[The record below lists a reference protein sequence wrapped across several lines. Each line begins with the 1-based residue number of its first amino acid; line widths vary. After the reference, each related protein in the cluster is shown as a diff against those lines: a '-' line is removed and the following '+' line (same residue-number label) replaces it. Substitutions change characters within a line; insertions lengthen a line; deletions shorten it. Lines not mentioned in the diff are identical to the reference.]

1 MTSLA
6 RRGSAAVRLC
16 AVLVVLVGLGVVAG
30 PQAEAPPPLRDVLAR
45 AGEAAEQFGADLQG
59 VVARERYLQTVRP
72 WTGRPPW
79 PETHGDAREVLETR
93 RLVSSLL
100 LVHDAA
106 TPWQL
111 HRDVVTVDDAPV
123 ADRQDRLSALF
134 AGRSGDPRQRLREIT
149 EESARY
155 NLGHVTRTINIPTF
169 PLLVVHPTHRDRF
182 RFSDGGRSREA
193 EADLRQVAFREKGR
207 PRLVRGARGQDVE
220 LRGLLVIDERTGELV
235 RATVT
240 PHAGHLRSALK
251 VSFARVAGLSRR
263 VPVRLREWYWVDD
276 VPERDRYVE
285 GDATYDEFRRYTTEV
300 SAPVVR

>member
-1 MTSLA
+1 MTFLA
-6 RRGSAAVRLC
+6 RRGSGDARLR
-16 AVLVVLVGLGVVAG
+16 AVLVVLVGLGLVAG
-30 PQAEAPPPLRDVLAR
+30 PQAEEPPRLRDVLAR
-45 AGEAAEQFGADLQG
+45 AGEAAEHFGVALQG
-59 VVARERYLQTVRP
+59 VVARETYLQTVRP
-72 WTGRPPW
+72 WTGQPFEAQVDGP
-79 PETHGDAREVLETR
+79 VLETR

-111 HRDVVTVDDAPV
+111 HRDVVTVDDVPV

-134 AGRSGDPRQRLREIT
+134 AGRGGDPRQRLREIT

-169 PLLVVHPTHRDRF
+169 PLLVVHPTHRERF

-193 EADLRQVAFREKGR
+193 EADVRRVAFREKGR
-207 PRLVRGARGQDVE
+207 PRVVRGERGRDVA

-240 PHAGHLRSALK
+240 PHAGHLRSALE

>member
-1 MTSLA
+1 MGSLA
-6 RRGSAAVRLC
+6 RRGSG
-16 AVLVVLVGLGVVAG
+16 AVLRAVCVALVGFGAVAG
-30 PQAEAPPPLRDVLAR
+30 PQAEEPPRLRDVLAR
-45 AGEAAEQFGADLQG
+45 AGEAAEQFGVALQG
-59 VVARERYLQTVRP
+59 VVARETYRQTVRP
-72 WTGRPPW
+72 WTGQPFEAQVDGP
-79 PETHGDAREVLETR
+79 VLETR

-111 HRDVVTVDDAPV
+111 HRDVVTVDDVPV

-169 PLLVVHPTHRDRF
+169 PLLVVHPTHHERF

-193 EADLRQVAFREKGR
+193 EVDVRRVAFREKGR
-207 PRLVRGARGQDVE
+207 PRLVRGERGRDVE

-240 PHAGHLRSALK
+240 PHAGHLRSALE
-251 VSFARVAGLSRR
+251 VSFARVAGLPRR
-263 VPVRLREWYWVDD
+263 VPVGLREWSWVDD

-285 GDATYDEFRRYTTEV
+285 GEATYDDFRRYTTDV
-300 SAPVVR
+300 GAPVVR

>member
-1 MTSLA
+1 MGSLA
-6 RRGSAAVRLC
+6 RRGSG
-16 AVLVVLVGLGVVAG
+16 AVLRAVCVALVGFGAVAG
-30 PQAEAPPPLRDVLAR
+30 PQAEEPPRLRDVLAR
-45 AGEAAEQFGADLQG
+45 AGEAAEQFGVALQG
-59 VVARERYLQTVRP
+59 VVARETYRQTVRP
-72 WTGRPPW
+72 WTGQPFEAQVDGP
-79 PETHGDAREVLETR
+79 VLETR

-111 HRDVVTVDDAPV
+111 HRDVVTVDDVPV

-169 PLLVVHPTHRDRF
+169 PLLVVHPTHHERF

-193 EADLRQVAFREKGR
+193 EVDVRRVAFREKGR
-207 PRLVRGARGQDVE
+207 PRLVRGERGRDVE

-240 PHAGHLRSALK
+240 PHAGHLRSALE
-251 VSFARVAGLSRR
+251 VSFARVAGLPRR

-285 GDATYDEFRRYTTEV
+285 GEATYDDFRRYTTDV
-300 SAPVVR
+300 GAPVVR